1 MKIAPRDQRP
11 ETRDRIY
18 IERWLLIVYIMQS
31 QFFAR
36 KRVIHLMQRTFMY
49 RNLLFL
55 AVLCMTFI
63 GCQSGEGTS
72 NASSSDAPTASVGVS
87 LLTMTHPF
95 FQNLAAGL
103 EEEGASNNI
112 AVTVTS
118 AEFDVARQRN
128 QISDFIVQ
136 GVDAIV
142 LSPAD
147 SKAIG
152 TAIEEANQAG
162 IPVFTV
168 DIASLA
174 EGAAVVTHIATDNF
188 SGGQL
193 AAEAVLEVLD
203 RTGKVAIIDHPEVES
218 VILRTRGFREVVDAA
233 NEDGANVEI
242 VAQLTGG
249 GVKDKAFRV
258 AEDILQ
264 AHPDLDL
271 IFAIN
276 DDTALG
282 TVAAIEKAGKSGSVQ
297 VVGFDGTLEAR
308 RAIRDGK
315 IYADVIQ
322 HPRKL
327 GSMSIQSIVRYMGGE
342 QLPAEQLIPATL
354 YRQADAQADP
364 TISDDSAE

>member
-1 MKIAPRDQRP
+1 MLVESLKIGPVWFTLTCFPLKCKPRPARSMLKYPFDRP
-11 ETRDRIY
+11 
-18 IERWLLIVYIMQS
+18 IV
-31 QFFAR
+31 
-36 KRVIHLMQRTFMY
+36 
-49 RNLLFL
+49 LFL
-55 AVLCMTFI
+55 VLCLLPA
-63 GCQSGEGTS
+63 CQPAGE
-72 NASSSDAPTASVGVS
+72 ASEAASPEAPSASVGVS

-95 FQNLAAGL
+95 FQNLADGL
-103 EEEGASNNI
+103 EEEAAKHDI

-128 QISDFIVQ
+128 QIADFIVQ

-147 SKAIG
+147 SRAIG
-152 TAIEEANQAG
+152 TAIQEANDAG

-174 EGAAVVTHIATDNF
+174 EGVDIVTHIATDNY
-188 SGGQL
+188 SGGKL
-193 AAEAVLEVLD
+193 AAEAVLELLGNA
-203 RTGKVAIIDHPEVES
+203 GKVAIIDHPEVES
-218 VILRTRGFREVVDAA
+218 VILRTKGFREVIEEA
-233 NEDGANVEI
+233 NRNGANIEI

-249 GVKDKAFRV
+249 GVKDRAFRV

-264 AHPDLDL
+264 AHPDLDVV
-271 IFAIN
+271 FAIN

-282 TVAAIEKAGKSGSVQ
+282 TVAAIEKAGKAGSVQ

-322 HPRKL
+322 HPRQL
-327 GSMSIQSIVRYMGGE
+327 GIMAIQSILRYMAGE
-342 QLPAEQLIPATL
+342 TLPPEQLIPATL
-354 YRQADAQADP
+354 YRQADAMADP
-364 TISDDSAE
+364 LLNEKTTE

>member
-1 MKIAPRDQRP
+1 MFHTDLFRVSKVFV
-11 ETRDRIY
+11 
-18 IERWLLIVYIMQS
+18 LIS
-31 QFFAR
+31 LFA
-36 KRVIHLMQRTFMY
+36 V
-49 RNLLFL
+49 
-55 AVLCMTFI
+55 A
-63 GCQSGEGTS
+63 CQPVQQGT
-72 NASSSDAPTASVGVS
+72 NTTASTSPTASVGVS

-103 EEEGASNNI
+103 EEEGADHNI

-128 QISDFIVQ
+128 QVSDFIVQ

-142 LSPAD
+142 MSPAD

-152 TAIEEANQAG
+152 TAIQEANDAG

-174 EGAAVVTHIATDNF
+174 EGVEIVTHIATDNY
-188 SGGQL
+188 SGGKL
-193 AAEAVLEVLD
+193 AGEAVLEALD
-203 RTGKVAIIDHPEVES
+203 SAGKIAIIDHPEVES
-218 VILRTRGFREVVDAA
+218 VILRTKGFTEVIEEAIT
-233 NEDGANVEI
+233 NGAQVEI

-258 AEDILQ
+258 AEDVLQ
-264 AHPDLDL
+264 AHPDLN
-271 IFAIN
+271 IVFAIN

-282 TVAAIEKAGKSGSVQ
+282 TVAAIEKAGKSGTVQ
-297 VVGFDGTLEAR
+297 VVGFDGTVEAR

-322 HPRKL
+322 HPRQL
-327 GSMSIQSIVRYMGGE
+327 GAMSIQSIVRYMGGE
-342 QLPAEQLIPATL
+342 ELPAEQLIPATL
-354 YRQADAQADP
+354 YRQADAQEDP
-364 TISDDSAE
+364 TIVE